1 MGPSECVLSMIAGNH
16 RQQILLRSSNFP
28 LIQTTA
34 SRFVKEYKPMTG
46 IYIEVDTDPVN
57 LM

>member
-1 MGPSECVLSMIAGNH
+1 MCPIDDSRKSPPTDFAPLFK
-16 RQQILLRSSNFP
+16 FP
-28 LIQTTA
+28 LIQNAA